1 MEHYGTLCSAGT
13 RAVTPVETMFQSDPP
28 PRFASHENDIGNE
41 ISREATALYS
51 TLKELNNFW
60 NFKIHSREGISCYR
74 KRKYFLHLPL
84 DFYEYLR
91 VL

>member
-51 TLKELNNFW
+51 TLEELNNSW

-74 KRKYFLHLPL
+74 KKKYFLHSPL
-84 DFYEYLR
+84 DFYEYLC